1 MRARVARIGAA
12 LAMAAMLGL
21 LSASAAAAEP
31 PAKGFWAA
39 WYETKLM
46 PAGTWAPSPEAGY
59 GYLYSVNDQWT
70 LPTPGSWV
78 DNLPLGGGPFHV
90 SNKAPIYKG
99 TAIIRVG
106 NIEAATSIVHGK
118 PVCSKITTFNPKQR
132 TRIIIGYVSDVG
144 QSKAD
149 FLKTMN
155 SHKIGATLSPAGG
168 SKVLSLKRF
177 NVEWV
182 PSTGSVDPC
191 RFTI

>member
-1 MRARVARIGAA
+1 MRARLSRVGAA
-12 LAMAAMLGL
+12 LALAMMLGL
-21 LSASAAAAEP
+21 LSASTAAAEP

-39 WYETKLM
+39 WYETRLM
-46 PAGTWAPSPEAGY
+46 PAGTWAPSPVAGY
-59 GYLYSVNDQWT
+59 DYLYSVNDQWK

-78 DNLPLGGGPFHV
+78 DSLPLSGPFHV

-99 TAIIRVG
+99 AVVIRVG
-106 NIEAATSIVHGK
+106 SLEAATSILDGK
-118 PVCSKITTFNPKQR
+118 PVCSKITTFNPKQP
-132 TRIIIGYVSDVG
+132 TRIIIGYVSDLG

-155 SHKIGATLSPAGG
+155 SHKIGATLSPAGR

-182 PSTGSVDPC
+182 ASTGSVDPC
-191 RFTI
+191 QFTV